1 MEVLRPHD
9 CGGGIGDGV
18 SAWARAGGMC
28 GYTDLETARACMER
42 EESTRVSMR
51 HRQERRVS
59 RDGGARKQ
67 NDRTEAQLRACT

>member
-1 MEVLRPHD
+1 
-9 CGGGIGDGV
+9 
-18 SAWARAGGMC
+18 MC

-42 EESTRVSMR
+42 KESTRVSMR

-59 RDGGARKQ
+59 RDGGVRKQ